1 MTQLRISRVELAS
14 PQEIGMLST
23 NNGAFTYSQ
32 AYLSS
37 PSPVP
42 LSASLPLQSQPFPEH
57 AARPYFEGLLAEGP
71 ARAQLAGTLGIRED
85 DYLSLL
91 EACGKDCIGD
101 ILVSRQPPTASR
113 GEYRPLTLDDMRNLL
128 SDSASL
134 AENNAALR
142 LSLAGTQGKTGLA
155 HLPGH
160 TSDSGWLEPSG
171 IAATTHILKTS
182 RMRDVPENEYLCMKA
197 AAACGIETPHVELM
211 DFPLPTLTVERFD
224 RKARLDANGRLS
236 VARIHQEDLA
246 QALGVPSA
254 SKYAEVEEG
263 TIPAIARFLKHR
275 SVQPARDVAAFAR
288 TLCFAY
294 AIGDCDAHL
303 KNYSVLIQDAAHG
316 VYRAKLAPAYDF
328 VCTTVFPRFS
338 RTLAMAI
345 GGEREID
352 DVKPSTFN
360 LLASDLGI
368 TKAALRALAMPI
380 AESLTK
386 AINAAG
392 NGHTGAV
399 LASTPYIAD
408 NLAEDFAPRI
418 EVLRAFCER

>member
-1 MTQLRISRVELAS
+1 MTQLHISRVELAS
-14 PQEIGMLST
+14 PQEIGTLSLD
-23 NNGAFTYSQ
+23 NGAFSYSET
-32 AYLSS
+32 YLSS
-37 PSPVP
+37 PNPVP
-42 LSASLPLQSQPFPEH
+42 LSASLPLRSQPFPEY

-71 ARAQLAGTLGIRED
+71 ARAQLAGALGVRED

-101 ILVSRQPPTASR
+101 ILVGRQPPTVSR
-113 GEYRPLTLDDMRNLL
+113 GEYHPLTFSDMRNLL
-128 SDSASL
+128 SDSANL

-160 TSDSGWLEPSG
+160 ANDSGWLEPSG

-182 RMRDVPENEYLCMKA
+182 RMRDIPENEYLCMKA
-197 AAACGIETPHVELM
+197 ATACGIETPHVELM
-211 DFPLPTLTVERFD
+211 DFPLPTLAVERFD
-224 RKARLDANGRLS
+224 RKASLDVNGQLS
-236 VARIHQEDLA
+236 VARLHQEDLA
-246 QALGVPSA
+246 QALGMTPA
-254 SKYAEVEEG
+254 SKYAEAERG
-263 TIPAIARFLKHR
+263 TIPAIARFLKR
-275 SVQPARDVAAFAR
+275 CSVQPARDVAAFAR
-288 TLCFAY
+288 MLCFAY

-316 VYRAKLAPAYDF
+316 AYRIKLAPAYDF

-338 RTLAMAI
+338 RTLAMVI

-352 DVKPSTFN
+352 EIEPSTFN

-368 TKAALRALAMPI
+368 TKAALQTLAWPI
-380 AESLTK
+380 AENLAKS
-386 AINAAG
+386 IGAAG
-392 NGHTGAV
+392 NGHSGTV

-408 NLAEDFAPRI
+408 DLVEDMTPRI
-418 EVLRAFCER
+418 EVLKAFCER